1 MTCTTTGQRLA
12 DRLQLIGGPLAAGEI
27 PRCIGQKIS
36 DALDAAEQQLR
47 RKAALE
53 AILAMFDPNGCQSL
67 WQLAKRIEAA
77 IRRLNGV
84 PLRRIQSGHRP
95 ATPMEALLMELLEL
109 PGART
114 HEKLFQEL
122 RKLASRSE

>member
-1 MTCTTTGQRLA
+1 MTCTATGRQLA
-12 DRLQLIGGPLAAGEI
+12 DRLEQYRCRLHNSQI

-36 DALDAAEQQLR
+36 SALDAADQQLR

-53 AILAMFDPNGCQSL
+53 AILAMLDPTGCQSL
-67 WQLAKRIEAA
+67 WRNAKRIEAA

-84 PLRRIQSGHRP
+84 PLRRIRAGHRT
-95 ATPMEALLMELLEL
+95 ATPLEALLIDLMEL
-109 PGART
+109 PGPQT

-122 RKLASRSE
+122 RKLALRSE

>member
-27 PRCIGQKIS
+27 PRCVGRKIS
-36 DALDAAEQQLR
+36 AALDVADQQLQR
-47 RKAALE
+47 RAALE
-53 AILAMFDPNGCQSL
+53 AILAMLDPSASQSL
-67 WQLAKRIEAA
+67 WQLAKSLESA
-77 IRRLNGV
+77 IARLRGT

-95 ATPMEALLMELLEL
+95 ASELEALLMELLEL